1 MSENTLVLLFV
12 KVCCR
17 QQWKSFKLT
26 ERFFHSWQKGGSVPK
41 RIGLI
46 SLLVVCCGLSIPQP
60 TNAQALVPHTLQLDA
75 AKLEQQGLGLAK
87 EAAQLA
93 QFQQFELALP
103 RARLASQLAP
113 KNDKV
118 WFLLGGLY
126 LQSKKL
132 DDSINALKKAQ
143 SLNPKNGDVQFALG
157 SAYFQQ
163 QKYQVAAS
171 YYQQGL
177 NLKPNDPEGL
187 FDLGNAYYMQNKLP
201 DALIQYKKAVSFN
214 KKFWPAINNVGLIL
228 YEQGDIQGA
237 IKQWQDAVGMEKQA
251 AEPLLALAV
260 ALYAKGDQRQAL
272 AMGQAAVRIDER
284 YADLDFLKQNLWG
297 TRLLSDTK
305 KFLELPG
312 IQAALQQ
319 REEPSNSTTR
329 QRMTP
334 Q

>member
-1 MSENTLVLLFV
+1 MSV
-12 KVCCR
+12 KFCCR
-17 QQWKSFKLT
+17 QPGKSFKLA
-26 ERFFHSWQKGGSVPK
+26 ERFFHSWQRGGSVPK

-46 SLLVVCCGLSIPQP
+46 SLLVVCGLCSLPQP

-126 LQSKKL
+126 LQGKDL
-132 DDSINALKKAQ
+132 DGGIKALKKAQ

-163 QKYQVAAS
+163 QKYQEAAN
-171 YYQQGL
+171 YYQEGL
-177 NLKPNDPEGL
+177 KLKPNDPDGL
-187 FDLGNAYYMQNKLP
+187 FNLGNAYYMLSKLP
-201 DALIQYKKAVSFN
+201 DAVAQYRKAVSFD
-214 KKFWPAINNVGLIL
+214 KKFWPALNNVGLIL

-237 IKQWQDAVGMEKQA
+237 IKQWQGAVAIEKQA

-260 ALYAKGDQRQAL
+260 ALYTKGDQQQAL
-272 AMGQAAVRIDER
+272 AMGQAAIRIDER
-284 YADLDFLKQNLWG
+284 YANVDFLKENLWG
-297 TRLLSDTK
+297 ARLLSDTK

-319 REEPSNSTTR
+319 REEPSAPTSR
-329 QRMTP
+329 QRIVP

>member
-1 MSENTLVLLFV
+1 M
-12 KVCCR
+12 
-17 QQWKSFKLT
+17 
-26 ERFFHSWQKGGSVPK
+26 PK

-46 SLLVVCCGLSIPQP
+46 SLLVVCGLYIPQP
-60 TNAQALVPHTLQLDA
+60 TNAQALVPHTLQLDT

-87 EAAQLA
+87 EAAQLT
-93 QFQQFELALP
+93 QFQQYELALP

-126 LQSKKL
+126 LQGKKL
-132 DDSINALKKAQ
+132 DEGINALKKAQ
-143 SLNPKNGDVQFALG
+143 SLNPKNGDIQFALG

-163 QKYQVAAS
+163 QKYQEAVN

-177 NLKPNDPEGL
+177 RLKPNDPEGL
-187 FDLGNAYYMQNKLP
+187 FDLGNAYYMQSKLP
-201 DALIQYKKAVSFN
+201 DAIAQYRKAVSFD

-228 YEQGDIQGA
+228 YEQGDTQGA
-237 IKQWQDAVGMEKQA
+237 IKQWQDAVAIEKQA

-260 ALYAKGDQRQAL
+260 ALYAKGDREQAL
-272 AMGQAAVRIDER
+272 AIGQAALRIDER

-297 TRLLSDTK
+297 ARLVSDTK

-319 REEPSNSTTR
+319 REEPSAPSVR
-329 QRMTP
+329 QRIMP

>member
-1 MSENTLVLLFV
+1 MNNRQTTV
-12 KVCCR
+12 KLCCR
-17 QQWKSFKLT
+17 QLGKSFKLA
-26 ERFFHSWQKGGSVPK
+26 ERLFYSCQRGGSVPK
-41 RIGLI
+41 QIGLI
-46 SLLVVCCGLSIPQP
+46 SLLVVCGLYGLPQP
-60 TNAQALVPHTLQLDA
+60 TNAQALIPHTLQLDA

-93 QFQQFELALP
+93 QFQQYELALP

-126 LQSKKL
+126 LSPQIQDVNKGIS
-132 DDSINALKKAQ
+132 ALQRAQ

-163 QKYQVAAS
+163 QKYQEAAN
-171 YYQQGL
+171 YYQVGL
-177 NLKPNDPEGL
+177 KLKPNNPEGL
-187 FDLGNAYYMQNKLP
+187 FDLGNAYYMLGKYP
-201 DALIQYKKAVSFN
+201 DAIALYRKAVSFD

-228 YEQGDIQGA
+228 YEQGDVQGA
-237 IKQWQDAVGMEKQA
+237 IKQWQDAVTIEKQA
-251 AEPLLALAV
+251 AEPLLAMAV
-260 ALYAKGDQRQAL
+260 ALYTKGDREQGV
-272 AMGQAAVRIDER
+272 AMGEAAIRIDER

-297 TRLLSDTK
+297 QRLLSDTK
-305 KFLELPG
+305 KFLELPS

-319 REEPSNSTTR
+319 GEEPSAPGIR
-329 QRMTP
+329 RRIIP